1 MFSKRVVKEDLLET
15 ASDPEITERWDR
27 DFGECSAQII
37 TKHKHD
43 TQTRQITGT
52 ARTLQNKTET
62 KQARLADAD
71 I

>member
-15 ASDPEITERWDR
+15 ASDPEITERNR
-27 DFGECSAQII
+27 QNVA
-37 TKHKHD
+37 KH
-43 TQTRQITGT
+43 
-52 ARTLQNKTET
+52 NKTET